1 MPVKFVRYPLP
12 FLGVGWRFLLGR
24 DIRPDLREIC
34 IDTQPLLGAGLGIR
48 LDRIHRAFGFADA
61 AIDALD
67 GVDYEHVLALVEAI
81 HGADFH
87 AIHVF
92 AFDAIVVDDVG
103 HRLTEPPVYASIAPT
118 AWLIGAQVRR

>member
-1 MPVKFVRYPLP
+1 H
-12 FLGVGWRFLLGR
+12 
-24 DIRPDLREIC
+24 DAIRPDLR
-34 IDTQPLLGAGLGIR
+34 DFRVDAQPFLGTGLGIG

-61 AIDALD
+61 AIDALV
-67 GVDYEHVLALVEAI
+67 GVDHQHVLALVEAI

-103 HRLTEPPVYASIAPT
+103 HRLTEPLDLRSIAPT
-118 AWLIGAQVRR
+118 AWLVGAQVNCA